1 MGPRVCPGGCRPP
14 TACTTSSSAARWC
27 CTMAGIRER
36 FLVASSAPRGRFE
49 GGSYAFW
56 SRDVPNG
63 LRHSSWRA
71 RPCPRG
77 ARLRVPL
84 GAGAYAHSGE
94 PSKPVAWRSQ
104 PAEGVLARLR
114 PIPRAHRGGDGDI
127 TPAPRH
133 GNLPRRRARSHYHG
147 TNFKTRWRLLR
158 ERVLAM
164 KEIWTQ
170 EEAEFHGEFVN
181 FDRIWSHPKPVQK
194 PHPPILMG
202 GDGPTTFDRVLEF
215 ADGWMPLVR
224 SGRNPAEKI
233 GLLRQRA
240 EKAGRDPKS
249 ISVTIFFAKPEKVA
263 LEGLRAAGVER
274 AIFGVP
280 SEGRDSVL
288 PLLEDRKSVV

>member
-1 MGPRVCPGGCRPP
+1 MHYGVFIFPTDYSIQIDELARAAEERGFESLFVTEHTHIPTSRRSPFAGGGTLPKEYSHTLDP
-14 TACTTSSSAARWC
+14 FVGLTAAAAATRRLKVG
-27 CTMAGIRER
+27 TGICLVIEHDPIVLAKTIASLDQLSNGR
-36 FLVASSAPRGRFE
+36 FLFGI
-49 GGSYAFW
+49 GGGW
-56 SRDVPNG
+56 N
-63 LRHSSWRA
+63 
-71 RPCPRG
+71 
-77 ARLRVPL
+77 
-84 GAGAYAHSGE
+84 
-94 PSKPVAWRSQ
+94 
-104 PAEGVLARLR
+104 AEEME
-114 PIPRAHRGGDGDI
+114 
-127 TPAPRH
+127 
-133 GNLPRRRARSHYHG
+133 NHG
-147 TNFKTRWRLLR
+147 TEFKTRFRLLR
-158 ERVLAM
+158 ERILAM

-202 GDGPTTFDRVLEF
+202 GDGPTTFDRVVEF
-215 ADGWMPLVR
+215 ADGWMPLAR

-249 ISVTIFFAKPEKVA
+249 ISVTIFFAKPEKAA

-288 PLLEDRKSVV
+288 PLLDSYTRVMV

>member
-1 MGPRVCPGGCRPP
+1 MHFGVVMFPTDYAIRPGELARALEERGFESLWVPEHTHIPASRRSPWPGGPNLP
-14 TACTTSSSAARWC
+14 KEYWHAYDPFLALTAAAMATSRLRLG
-27 CTMAGIRER
+27 TGICLVVERDPIITAKEVATLDSLSGGR
-36 FLVASSAPRGRFE
+36 FLFGI
-49 GGSYAFW
+49 GGGW
-56 SRDVPNG
+56 N
-63 LRHSSWRA
+63 
-71 RPCPRG
+71 
-77 ARLRVPL
+77 
-84 GAGAYAHSGE
+84 
-94 PSKPVAWRSQ
+94 
-104 PAEGVLARLR
+104 AEEME
-114 PIPRAHRGGDGDI
+114 
-127 TPAPRH
+127 
-133 GNLPRRRARSHYHG
+133 NHG

-202 GDGPTTFDRVLEF
+202 GDGPTTFDRVVEF
-215 ADGWMPLVR
+215 ADGWMPLAR

-288 PLLEDRKSVV
+288 PLLDSYTRVMV